1 MTRPTQLA
9 RFRSLA
15 VLATTV
21 AGSAPAAG
29 EIPKLFDTS
38 WLGWDASNY
47 QSARYVYAGTVAD
60 FDQDGDTDVATTT
73 YPNIPR
79 VTVLFNNGDGTYA
92 QPDIYLIS
100 DASYEVIAADIDGDT
115 FADLVAANTNVNF
128 FGTSISLLHNNGDG
142 TFAPAQE
149 FTTGQG
155 PVGLAAADFDGDGHL
170 DIAVAEWGF
179 FGDGATVSLL
189 RGDGS
194 GGFLPR
200 QTFDAGASPF
210 RLDAADLNGDDL
222 PDLAVAN
229 GDFNT
234 GYAAVNILFNDGAG
248 GFEPPVNLPMAGF
261 SGIVFFP
268 TIRATDIDRDQDTDL
283 LFSHTG
289 LTQGGNSGV
298 IALFRNLGGGAF
310 AAPVGLSLTPFAGGT
325 TGIDVGDMTGD
336 GWPDIAG
343 SNHDNE
349 GWTLLPSAGGGT
361 FGPARRYPTGEAPW
375 DVHIADADGDGDLD
389 PIVFNRDSLE
399 VCVHENPG
407 DGDFEPPAA
416 FSIEPF
422 SRFFDHG
429 DIDSDGDLDI
439 AAAGAIISILRNQGD
454 GTFAAYEQ
462 YFPPLTPLD
471 LKLRDL
477 DGDGDLDLL
486 FNEDGI
492 FTFFWATAL
501 NDGTGHFDAGTIWGP
516 STCGYFKAEIDA
528 FDLDSDDDLDV
539 VRVENLGCP
548 GEPFSSR
555 RLFVHENLGNANFVL
570 ANIIVLNPSPRSL
583 AAGDFNEDG
592 VLDLVVNGQPTSI
605 LLGHGDFT
613 FTLLSAADLTGINV
627 AAADLDGDD
636 HLDIVQALQRGGGFL
651 ESMAVQLGH
660 GDGSFQPE
668 TIYLG
673 SHAPNLAQ
681 ITEVLTG
688 DPDNDGDI
696 DVMASNYAS
705 NDASFWANHGDG
717 TFAPQVR
724 YGVGLNPIDLSYA
737 DFTGDGVGD
746 LAGTI
751 SSFPPLS
758 GNVAIV
764 PGTAGIL
771 GDLDGD
777 GVVGITDLLLLLA
790 AWGPCP
796 DPCPP
801 SCLGDLN
808 ADCAVGITDLLILL
822 ANWG

>member
-1 MTRPTQLA
+1 MIA
-9 RFRSLA
+9 RLRALA
-15 VLATTV
+15 VLAT
-21 AGSAPAAG
+21 AAASVPVVG
-29 EIPKLFDTS
+29 EVPKLFDTS
-38 WLGWDASNY
+38 WLGWDAGTY
-47 QSARYVYAGTVAD
+47 QTARYVYAGTTAD
-60 FDQDGDTDVATTT
+60 FDHDGDADVATAT
-73 YPNIPR
+73 YPNLPA
-79 VTVLFNNGDGTYA
+79 VTVLLNNGDGTYA
-92 QPDIYLIS
+92 QPDVYPIP

-115 FADLVAANTNVNF
+115 FADLVAADTNLNY

-170 DIAVAEWGF
+170 DVAVAEWGF
-179 FGDGATVSLL
+179 LGDGATVSLL
-189 RGDGS
+189 AGDGS

-200 QTFDAGASPF
+200 QTFAAGASPF
-210 RLDAADLNGDDL
+210 RLDAADLNGDGR

-234 GYAAVNILFNDGAG
+234 GYAAVNILYNDGAG
-248 GFEPPVNLPMAGF
+248 GFEPPTNLPLSGF
-261 SGIVFFP
+261 GGIVFFP
-268 TIRATDIDRDQDTDL
+268 AIRAADVDLDEDADL

-289 LTQGGNSGV
+289 LTQGGSGGV

-310 AAPVGLSLTPFAGGT
+310 AAPVGLPLTPFAGST
-325 TGIDVGDMTGD
+325 TGIDVGDVTGD

-343 SNHDNE
+343 TNHDNE
-349 GWTLLPSAGGGT
+349 GWTLVPSAGGGT

-375 DVHIADADGDGDLD
+375 DVHLADADGDGDLD
-389 PIVFNRDSLE
+389 PIVFSRDSLE
-399 VCVHENPG
+399 ACIHENPG
-407 DGDFEPPAA
+407 DGDFAPPPT

-422 SRFFDHG
+422 SQFFDQG
-429 DIDSDGDLDI
+429 DIDDDGDLDVV
-439 AAAGAIISILRNQGD
+439 AAGGIISILRNQGD
-454 GTFAAYEQ
+454 GTFAPYEQ
-462 YFPPLTPLD
+462 YFPPLAPLD

-492 FTFFWATAL
+492 FTYFWATAL
-501 NDGTGHFDAGTIWGP
+501 NDGTGHFGPGTVWGP

-528 FDLDSDDDLDV
+528 FDLDNDNDLDV

-555 RLFVHENLGNANFVL
+555 RLFVNENLGNATFAL
-570 ANIIVLNPSPRSL
+570 ANIVVLNPSPRSV

-592 VLDLVVNGQPTSI
+592 FLDLVVNGQPTSI

-627 AAADLDGDD
+627 ATADFDGDD
-636 HLDIVQALQRGGGFL
+636 HLDIVQALQRGSGNL
-651 ESMAVQLGH
+651 ESMAVQLGN

-668 TIYLG
+668 DIYLG
-673 SHAPNLAQ
+673 SHAPDLSQ
-681 ITEVLTG
+681 ITEILTG
-688 DPDNDGDI
+688 DPDADGDI

-705 NDASFWANHGDG
+705 NDASFWANNGDG
-717 TFAPQVR
+717 TFSPQVR

-746 LAGTI
+746 LAATL

-758 GNVAIV
+758 GNVTVV

-777 GVVGITDLLLLLA
+777 GVVGVSDFLALLA
-790 AWGPCP
+790 AFGPCP

-801 SCLGDLN
+801 ACPADLDGD
-808 ADCAVGITDLLILL
+808 CTVGVTDFLILL
-822 ANWG
+822 ANFD